1 MNSETFATRGLAPG
15 FVSCAILSP
24 NVEGPPV
31 LIRVTPP
38 NERPAEFRSAGP
50 FVVGRQALDKDE
62 PAPIVF
68 LSESSPARL
77 IVAAHAEKTV
87 PRRALRFDPISPT
100 RVKVANLSRVAFTLR
115 ADDDPLAP
123 GATVERDLPL
133 DFSLGAVVLSVAA
146 ETDWAQLELPT
157 AGPEALAD
165 RRSVPT
171 LPVVPA
177 DQQEVLVRWMQ
188 TTAAVFQRTLSTS
201 EFIAAAA
208 AALVDLVGLDE
219 GRVYL
224 LRDGIWQEA
233 ARFPDRDDEV
243 VPSRTVLE
251 RVRTERRTFWK
262 RDDRDEAGSTILRQL
277 SMVVAAPVLDATG
290 DVVGVLYGD
299 KRIRPGL
306 AARTIGKPEALLV
319 EMLACGVATGLSR
332 QKQED
337 VASKAEARFAQF
349 FSQDLAERLTAD
361 PSLLDAR
368 EAEVSLLFADV
379 RGFSRISERIGPAE
393 SVRWIGE
400 IMTELSRE
408 VLNTAGVVID
418 YVGDEIVAM
427 WGAPA
432 HQPDHAER
440 AVRAGL
446 AMLEALPALN
456 ERWRPRTREGCQIGV
471 GVNSGLALV
480 GNIGSQMKFKY
491 GALGKVVNVASRV
504 QGLTKFLKRPFLVSG
519 ETRERLG
526 PKFIARRVCKARVV
540 NIGTPLDVFEVER
553 ISLPARR
560 EFFAASEAALT
571 ALETKRF
578 AEAARM
584 AGTLLGTHQGDGPL
598 QLILSRAAA
607 MLMDDGTEFDP
618 VWTPPGK

>member
-1 MNSETFATRGLAPG
+1 M
-15 FVSCAILSP
+15 
-24 NVEGPPV
+24 
-31 LIRVTPP
+31 LIRVSSP

-50 FVVGRQALDKDE
+50 VVVGRQAVDKGE
-62 PAPIVF
+62 PSPVVF
-68 LSESSPARL
+68 LADSTPARL
-77 IVAAHAEKTV
+77 IVAAHAEKAV
-87 PRRALRFDPISPT
+87 PRRALRIDPVSPT
-100 RVKVANLSRVAFTLR
+100 RVTVTNLSRALVSLPGSDT
-115 ADDDPLAP
+115 PLAP
-123 GATVERDLPL
+123 GLSLEHDLPF
-133 DFSLGAVVLSVAA
+133 DFSLGAVSVSVAA

-157 AGPEALAD
+157 AGPDALAD
-165 RRSVPT
+165 RRAVPT
-171 LPVVPA
+171 LPVIPA

-224 LRDGIWQEA
+224 LSDGIWQEA
-233 ARFPDRDDEV
+233 ARFPDRDNEV

-349 FSQDLAERLTAD
+349 FSRDLAERLTAD

-400 IMTELSRE
+400 IMTELSQE

-446 AMLEALPALN
+446 AMLEALPSLN
-456 ERWRPRTREGCQIGV
+456 ERWRHRTREGCQLGIGI
-471 GVNSGLALV
+471 NSGFALV

-504 QGLTKFLKRPFLVSG
+504 QGLTKYLKRPFLVSG
-519 ETRERLG
+519 ETCERLG
-526 PKFIARRVCKARVV
+526 PKFIARRVGKVRVV
-540 NIGTPLDVFEVER
+540 NIGTPLDVFEIER
-553 ISLPARR
+553 TSLPARKV
-560 EFFAASEAALT
+560 FFDASQA
-571 ALETKRF
+571 ALETLEAKHF
-578 AEAARM
+578 AEAARL
-584 AGTLLGTHQGDGPL
+584 AGTLLVRHQGDGPL
-598 QLILSRAAA
+598 QLILSRAAG
-607 MLMDDGTEFDP
+607 MLMDDGTAFDP